1 MADGEI
7 VGIIGPN
14 GAGKTTLFDCLSGYL
29 PHAGRAWVGPT
40 EITGMLPHRRAGAG
54 LGRSFQDARLYPTMT
69 VLETLEVA
77 TELTVRAPG
86 IIASALSL
94 PSSRRAE
101 ARARASAVEL
111 IEQLGLGVFR
121 DKLIREL
128 STGTRR
134 IVDLGCVLAQRPSVV
149 MLDEPSSGIAQRE
162 TEALGPV
169 LRRLRDATGC
179 ALLLIEHDMPLLL
192 DLAERVYALETGRV
206 IAEGGPDE
214 VVHDPEV
221 IRSYLGDDP
230 EAINRSGAI
239 RARTRPAKT
248 RAGRKPAPGKKAVP
262 TPAAKVA
269 KRASAK
275 ATAWAGGRKRESKQ

>member
-1 MADGEI
+1 
-7 VGIIGPN
+7 
-14 GAGKTTLFDCLSGYL
+14 
-29 PHAGRAWVGPT
+29 
-40 EITGMLPHRRAGAG
+40 MLPHRRAGVG

-86 IIASALSL
+86 IFASALSL

-111 IEQLGLGVFR
+111 IELLGLGAFR
-121 DKLIREL
+121 DKLVREL

-169 LRRLRDATGC
+169 LRQLRDTTGC

-192 DLAERVYALETGRV
+192 GLAERVYALETGKV
-206 IAEGGPDE
+206 IAEGLPGD
-214 VVHDPEV
+214 VVHDPDV
-221 IRSYLGDDP
+221 IRSYLGADP

-239 RARTRPAKT
+239 RPRK
-248 RAGRKPAPGKKAVP
+248 RATARKPAAKK
-262 TPAAKVA
+262 PAA
-269 KRASAK
+269 RNRRRSP
-275 ATAWAGGRKRESKQ
+275 RSKQ